1 MTHAVEIRPAT
12 EADQTAWDAFV
23 LDHSQGT
30 VFHRPAWSQ
39 AVAATYPHR
48 PNHLLA
54 WRGDTLTGVLPLFF
68 VRSRFVGRVLVSVP
82 YATYGGILAADDET
96 ARALLARAEQLAADC
111 RAEYIELR
119 HRDESPLD
127 LPVLDRY
134 DTFRK
139 RLPDDPA
146 AILPSLPKKTRAA
159 ARKGRT
165 LCTTA
170 IGPEWL
176 DAIYDLYALTMR
188 RLGSPNFRRRLFRQL
203 AAAFGPDC
211 ICLAVLH
218 NDQPLAGVVSFRFRN
233 ELVAY
238 FSGSNDQ
245 ARETSASNLMYLR
258 LMEWTVEAGLDTF
271 DFNRTRRDNAGP
283 YDFKRHHDF
292 TPQPLH
298 YQIDLIRGEH
308 LPNLSPSNRKFALAG
323 RVWKH
328 LPLWLTR
335 PAGDVI
341 TSWIP

>member
-1 MTHAVEIRPAT
+1 MSHAVEIRPAAP
-12 EADQTAWDAFV
+12 ADQAPWDAYV
-23 LDHSQGT
+23 CDHPQGT

-39 AVAATYPHR
+39 AVAAAYPHQ
-48 PNHLLA
+48 PSHLLA
-54 WRGDTLTGVLPLFF
+54 WRGEALAGVLPLFF

-82 YATYGGILAADDET
+82 YATYGGILADDDAT
-96 ARALLARAEQLAADC
+96 ARALLTRAEQLAATR

-119 HRDESPLD
+119 HREASALD

-139 RLPDDPA
+139 ALPDSPEKVLPA
-146 AILPSLPKKTRAA
+146 LPKKTRAA
-159 ARKGRT
+159 ARKGRD
-165 LCTTA
+165 LCTVE
-170 IGPEWL
+170 IGPAWL
-176 DAIYDLYALTMR
+176 DPIYDLYALTMR
-188 RLGSPNFRRRLFRQL
+188 RLGSPNFRRSLFRQL
-203 AAAFGPDC
+203 AAAYGEDC

-218 NDQPLAGVVSFRFRN
+218 QNQPVAGVVSFRFRN

-238 FSGSNDQ
+238 FSGSSDQ
-245 ARETSASNLMYLR
+245 ARPTAASNLMYLR
-258 LMEWTVEAGLDTF
+258 LMEWAVENGLEMF

-292 TPQPLH
+292 TPAPLH
-298 YQIDLIRGEH
+298 YQVDLVAGEH

-335 PAGDVI
+335 PAGAVV